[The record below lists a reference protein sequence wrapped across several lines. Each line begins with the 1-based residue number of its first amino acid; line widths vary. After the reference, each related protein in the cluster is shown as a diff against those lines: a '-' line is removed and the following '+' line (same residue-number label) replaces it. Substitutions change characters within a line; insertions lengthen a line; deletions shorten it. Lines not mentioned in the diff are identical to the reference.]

1 MYATVVKRLLFL
13 TGNAGKLAEASHFF
27 EPLGYQ
33 VEQFLVDGKVPIVVE
48 PQSDSLKDVAIA
60 PNQKVVLMPLE
71 ASNVIGALA
80 GITEIAKETFGKKEN
95 EV

>member
-33 VEQFLVDGKVPIVVE
+33 VEQFLIDGEVPIVVE

-60 PNQKVVLMPLE
+60 KIEQAK
-71 ASNVIGALA
+71 ALFS
-80 GITEIAKETFGKKEN
+80 IF
-95 EV
+95 